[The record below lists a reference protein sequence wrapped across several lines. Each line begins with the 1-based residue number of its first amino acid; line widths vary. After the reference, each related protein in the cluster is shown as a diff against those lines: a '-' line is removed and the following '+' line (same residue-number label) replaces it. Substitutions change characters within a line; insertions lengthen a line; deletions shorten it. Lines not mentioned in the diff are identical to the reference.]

1 MSDKLSINRH
11 KLIIY
16 IVSFIVIIV
25 LWWTLSAILQ
35 IIFLP
40 DPLSVINYT
49 INSIISGKII
59 QHIIASLFRVVVS
72 IIIAVSIALSLGLI
86 LGYYNRLDA
95 LFTPLIMILYPIPHI
110 VLLPIL
116 ILWLGL
122 GNASKIAL
130 ISIIIFFPIFIQIRD
145 SAKRMA
151 KNYID
156 LLLVMGAKKYELI
169 RYGTLP
175 STLPSLL
182 TALKIASSTAFA
194 VLFIAESIASS
205 DGLGYLII
213 DAWQRINYIEM
224 YSAIVIMALLG
235 ISFYALFSILEH
247 KLCKWINH

>member
-1 MSDKLSINRH
+1 MSDKLLTNKY
-11 KLIIY
+11 KLVAYFISLITIIA
-16 IVSFIVIIV
+16 
-25 LWWTLSAILQ
+25 LWWAISITLQ
-35 IIFLP
+35 VIFLP
-40 DPLSVINYT
+40 DPLNVISYA

-59 QHIIASLFRVVVS
+59 SHIIASLFRVIIS
-72 IIIAVSIALSLGLI
+72 IIIAVSVALFLGLI
-86 LGYYNRLDA
+86 LGYYNKLDA
-95 LFTPLIMILYPIPHI
+95 LFTPLIMVLYPIPHI
-110 VLLPIL
+110 ILLPIL

-130 ISIIIFFPIFIQIRD
+130 ISIIIFFPLFIQIRD
-145 SAKRMA
+145 SAQRMA

-194 VLFIAESIASS
+194 VLFIVESIASS
-205 DGLGYLII
+205 NGLGYLII
-213 DAWQRINYIEM
+213 DAWQRVSYIEM

-235 ISFYALFSILEH
+235 MLFYTFFSILEH
-247 KLCKWINH
+247 IFCKWINH